1 MWVLVLGGRLVCMQL
16 VVAVLA
22 CTAAAAWEPA
32 VACTAVEENILR
44 PVLPAGQPVHLQ
56 DPFGRFLP
64 FVTWIV
70 PS

>member
-1 MWVLVLGGRLVCMQL
+1 
-16 VVAVLA
+16 
-22 CTAAAAWEPA
+22 
-32 VACTAVEENILR
+32 
-44 PVLPAGQPVHLQ
+44 VLPAGQPVHLQ